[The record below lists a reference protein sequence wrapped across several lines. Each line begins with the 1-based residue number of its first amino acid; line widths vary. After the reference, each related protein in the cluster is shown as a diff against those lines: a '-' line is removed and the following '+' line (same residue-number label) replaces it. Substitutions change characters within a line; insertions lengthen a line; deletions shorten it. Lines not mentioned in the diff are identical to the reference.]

1 MNILN
6 AMWFY
11 NEPFLIKEALKTAIL
26 LKRIALKTM
35 LKTANERDV
44 LPITTKGVLN
54 SANAIAIIDDRRAEN
69 NVKKNK

>member
-1 MNILN
+1 
-6 AMWFY
+6 
-11 NEPFLIKEALKTAIL
+11 
-26 LKRIALKTM
+26 M

-69 NVKKNK
+69 NVKKNKSEK

>member
-6 AMWFY
+6 A
-11 NEPFLIKEALKTAIL
+11 IL
-26 LKRIALKTM
+26 LKSFALKTM

-44 LPITTKGVLN
+44 LSITTKGVLN